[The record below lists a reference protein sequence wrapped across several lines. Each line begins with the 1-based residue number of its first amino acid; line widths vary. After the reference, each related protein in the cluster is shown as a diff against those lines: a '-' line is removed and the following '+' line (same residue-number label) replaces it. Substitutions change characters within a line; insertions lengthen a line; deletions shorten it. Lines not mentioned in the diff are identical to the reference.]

1 MFAIHFK
8 DDVILQ
14 EENENFK
21 YLLLDN
27 DGMQF

>member
-14 EENENFK
+14 DQNENFK